1 MKYLPTVLLLLIV
14 VLQINAQEENLKKI
28 VVLYNSE
35 PLKVS
40 VNAGGEIY
48 DIHGKAEG
56 YLSGFEIVKSDL
68 QRTTAD
74 QSGDFAKVEGY
85 YVVSPDAEILG
96 FRQGLATLSR
106 PTIDAL
112 DNLAGKVFANPKTK
126 IMLTPYKVNDKN
138 QQQVY
143 LLQNRMNSALAYL
156 ALRGISKNQI
166 VISEE
171 PSDNTKEEI
180 LGTTLIL

>member
-1 MKYLPTVLLLLIV
+1 MKYLPTVIFLIFV
-14 VLQINAQEENLKKI
+14 GIQINAQEENLKKM

-35 PLKVS
+35 PLRVS

-56 YLSGFEIVKSDL
+56 YLSGFEVVKSDM
-68 QRTTAD
+68 QRSASSD
-74 QSGDFAKVEGY
+74 ESDFAKVEGY
-85 YVVSPDAEILG
+85 YVVSPEVEILG
-96 FRQGLATLSR
+96 YRQGLATLSR

-112 DNLAGKVFANPKTK
+112 DNLISKVFVNPKTK
-126 IMLTPYKVNDKN
+126 IMLTPYKVNEKN
-138 QQQVY
+138 LQQVY